1 MTTTYDVL
9 GAAPGTALAPAWHSR
24 RPAVEAVVAGPDDV
38 EVGVSRLGDVRGHLR
53 GLDVRSCVDVFER
66 ALSLSDESAV
76 QRLVRS
82 AVRTSHAC

>member
-9 GAAPGTALAPAWHSR
+9 
-24 RPAVEAVVAGPDDV
+24 D
-38 EVGVSRLGDVRGHLR
+38 LR
-53 GLDVRSCVDVFER
+53 GLDVRSCVDGFDR

-76 QRLVRS
+76 ERLVRS